1 MPRRKSQ
8 SLSSKSRSVDLHGL
22 TVEEAKKTLIN
33 TIDKCL
39 LDDIDELR
47 VIHGFGTGKVKDA
60 VQRLLSSIKQV
71 KEFRAQLGNDGVT
84 IVYL

>member
-1 MPRRKSQ
+1 M
-8 SLSSKSRSVDLHGL
+8 

-60 VQRLLSSIKQV
+60 VQKVLSSMKQV
-71 KEFRAQLGNDGVT
+71 KEYRIQLGNAGVT

>member
-1 MPRRKSQ
+1 M
-8 SLSSKSRSVDLHGL
+8 
-22 TVEEAKKTLIN
+22 TVEQAKKLLLD

-60 VQRLLSSIKQV
+60 VQKMLVSLRQV
-71 KEFRAQLGNDGVT
+71 KEFRTQLGNAGVT

>member
-8 SLSSKSRSVDLHGL
+8 SLTSKSRSIDLHGM
-22 TVEEAKKTLIN
+22 TVEEAKKTLLS

-47 VIHGFGTGKVKDA
+47 VIHGFGTGKVKEA
-60 VQRLLSSIKQV
+60 VHKILSSMRQV
-71 KEFRAQLGNDGVT
+71 REFRVQLGNAGVT

>member
-1 MPRRKSQ
+1 MPSQ
-8 SLSSKSRSVDLHGL
+8 TRSIDLHGM

-60 VQRLLSSIKQV
+60 VQKVLSSMKQV
-71 KEFRAQLGNDGVT
+71 KEYRIQLGNAGVT

>member
-8 SLSSKSRSVDLHGL
+8 SLSSKTRSIDLHGM
-22 TVEEAKKTLIN
+22 TVEEAKKTLLG

-47 VIHGFGTGKVKDA
+47 VIHGFGTGKVKEA
-60 VQRLLSSIKQV
+60 VHKILSSMRQV
-71 KEFRAQLGNDGVT
+71 REFRVQLGNAGVT